1 MELKGW
7 SRQFHGVYKGTAALT
22 RAISGEVRTDNPI
35 GHLGTSHKVLFVH
48 LHRHLANGKWK
59 PEFQRF
65 LDWLADEA
73 KDHDILMGDFNMSL
87 FRVAPMLR
95 SRGEGVDLG
104 AWKRRSQR
112 VSAEYRVA
120 VEETTNPR
128 DGRLQ
133 RVRLIDAEKECP
145 PDLEEATCTLIWA
158 ANRVDG
164 VPELVTAVAALIFFS
179 TIGFKLGTLSILIAH
194 TIFCIPCAYLPISAR
209 LQGIEASFE
218 EAAQDLYANRWQTF
232 RHVLMPIMGPG
243 IVSGF
248 LLAFIISL
256 DDFII
261 TNFIKGAGV
270 ETLPTAIFGSVKQG
284 IKPNIM
290 ALSTLMLLFSISLV
304 TLSYFVGMRGE
315 NRNSSQKT

>member
-1 MELKGW
+1 MSNTGFDLRKYQG
-7 SRQFHGVYKGTAALT
+7 FCAMTCLC
-22 RAISGEVRTDNPI
+22 
-35 GHLGTSHKVLFVH
+35 LFV
-48 LHRHLANGKWK
+48 LYAPLIIVMIYSFNDNASITRWSGVSLRWYFDVFNG
-59 PEFQRF
+59 PESEKFKR
-65 LDWLADEA
+65 AA
-73 KDHDILMGDFNMSL
+73 FNSL
-87 FRVAPMLR
+87 TIAVMAASVATVIATSAAIGMVRGGNFRGKALSFGLLSLPIM
-95 SRGEGVDLG
+95 
-104 AWKRRSQR
+104 
-112 VSAEYRVA
+112 
-120 VEETTNPR
+120 
-128 DGRLQ
+128 
-133 RVRLIDAEKECP
+133 
-145 PDLEEATCTLIWA
+145 
-158 ANRVDG
+158 
-164 VPELVTAVAALIFFS
+164 VPEIVTAVATLIFFS

-194 TIFCIPCAYLPISAR
+194 TIFCIPFAYLPISAR